1 MYLNVISKYN
11 IFYTRNQMR
20 DILNLLDSVVLEG
33 VGLANRKP
41 GELFKNAQGDVIAFQ
56 NLTFYPE
63 TGAFPSKEE
72 ASAAVDQVAAGLK
85 TTPQMIKWTNQQPA
99 KGGGFGIATF
109 INQADNKPYYLGR
122 WFQTI
127 SPNRIQNNFP
137 NNAIP
142 GEFKYQSKLGVKENT
157 GYKPS
162 EVLTQFQNNTPATIQ
177 KQIVAKFGADSAEA
191 QATAIFMAAKSF
203 PITFPKGTINFT
215 AFRDYF
221 GEMLQPMALV
231 LGKPVAGNA
240 QEAADIF
247 FGKGVGYSNST
258 ISFNEGVAGGLYDSL
273 LVDPSGK
280 QIKLSSKGASGANAS
295 VVNLLNCVKELE
307 ATPRGQ
313 KLLKAHPDVIA
324 ILETINKG
332 GHFGGPLNLAVQFGM
347 ISEDEKQ
354 AILDLKPYGPQDQ
367 IPWGSYKRLQKMYG
381 ERRANDMTKI
391 IPIEHMTAIIAYQV
405 ADYINKNTDFSNA
418 AADIL
423 NNSALVQMYTEATE
437 TADTISITGFR
448 AVWPSTA
455 VSGVELRADKSYYS
469 TGGKGN
475 LVFKILKGG
484 APVKEEVGSGSSTEE
499 VPLEVKHGI
508 IPSNE
513 PQVDNIAVYGRKF
526 KR

>member
-1 MYLNVISKYN
+1 M
-11 IFYTRNQMR
+11 
-20 DILNLLDSVVLEG
+20 EG

-41 GELFKNAQGDVIAFQ
+41 GEAFKNPQGDVIVFQ

-63 TGAFPSKEE
+63 QGAYPSKEE
-72 ASAAVDQVAAGLK
+72 AQAAVEQVAASLK
-85 TTPQMIKWTNQQPA
+85 TTPQMIKWTNQPPSM
-99 KGGGFGIATF
+99 GGGFGIATF

-122 WFQTI
+122 WFQKI

-142 GEFKYQSKLGVKENT
+142 GGFKYQSKVGVKENT

-162 EVLTQFQNNTPATIQ
+162 EVLTQFQNNTPQTIQ
-177 KQIVAKFGADSAEA
+177 QQIVQKFGADSSEA
-191 QATAIFMAAKSF
+191 RAVATFMAAKSF
-203 PITFPKGTINFT
+203 PITFPKGTINFA

-221 GEMLQPMALV
+221 CEMLQPCALV
-231 LGKPVAGNA
+231 LGKPIAGNA
-240 QEAADIF
+240 QEAAEIF
-247 FGKGVGYSNST
+247 FGKGVGYSKST

-273 LVDPSGK
+273 LVDASGK

-313 KLLKAHPDVIA
+313 KLLKAHPDVIR

-332 GHFGGPLNLAVQFGM
+332 GHFNGPLDLAIQFGM
-347 ISEDEKQ
+347 LTPDEKQ
-354 AILDLKPYGPQDQ
+354 AILDLKPYGPADQ
-367 IPWGSYKRLQKMYG
+367 IPWGSYTRLQKLYS
-381 ERRANDMTKI
+381 ERKAKDMSKI

-437 TADTISITGFR
+437 GPDTISITGFR

-475 LVFKILKGG
+475 MVFKILKGG
-484 APVKEEVGSGSSTEE
+484 DQPVKESIDPKVNN
-499 VPLEVKHGI
+499 V
-508 IPSNE
+508 
-513 PQVDNIAVYGRKF
+513 AVYGRKF
-526 KR
+526 QR

>member
-11 IFYTRNQMR
+11 IFLKNNQMR

-33 VGLANRKP
+33 VGLSNRKP
-41 GELFKNAQGDVIAFQ
+41 GETFKNPQGDELEFQ

-63 TGAFPSKEE
+63 QGAYPTKEE
-72 ASAAVDQVAAGLK
+72 AQAAVDQVAKSLG
-85 TTPQMIKWTNQQPA
+85 TTPQMIKWTNNMPA
-99 KGGGFGIATF
+99 KGGFGIATF
-109 INQADNKPYYLGR
+109 LHNGKPYYLGR
-122 WFQTI
+122 WFQNI

-142 GEFKYQSKLGVKENT
+142 GGFKYQSKVGVKENT

-162 EVLTQFQNNTPATIQ
+162 EVLTQFQNNTPQTIQ
-177 KQIVAKFGADSAEA
+177 QQIVQKFGADSSEA
-191 QATAIFMAAKSF
+191 KAVAAFMAAKSF
-203 PITFPKGTINFT
+203 PISFPKGTINFA

-221 GEMLQPMALV
+221 CEMLQPCALV
-231 LGKPVAGNA
+231 LGKPIAGNA
-240 QEAADIF
+240 QEAAEIF
-247 FGKGVGYSNST
+247 FGKGVGYNKAT

-273 LVDPSGK
+273 LVSPQGK

-313 KLLKAHPDVIA
+313 KLLKAHPDVIK

-332 GHFGGPLNLAVQFGM
+332 GHFNGPLNLAIQFGM
-347 ISEDEKQ
+347 LTADEAQ
-354 AILDLKPYGPQDQ
+354 AILDLKPYGPADQ
-367 IPWGSYKRLQKMYG
+367 IPWGSYTRLQKLYS
-381 ERRANDMTKI
+381 ERKAKDMSKI

-437 TADTISITGFR
+437 GPDTITITGFR

-475 LVFKILKGG
+475 MVFKILKGG
-484 APVKEEVGSGSSTEE
+484 APVQEAEET
-499 VPLEVKHGI
+499 PLQVKHGI
-508 IPSNE
+508 IPSSE

>member
-1 MYLNVISKYN
+1 
-11 IFYTRNQMR
+11 MR
-20 DILNLLDSVVLEG
+20 DILNLLENVLLEG

-41 GELFKNAQGDVIAFQ
+41 GETFKNPQGDVLVFQ

-63 TGAFPSKEE
+63 QGSYPTKEE
-72 ASAAVDQVAAGLK
+72 ALAAVDQVTKSLG

-99 KGGGFGIATF
+99 KGGFGIATF
-109 INQADNKPYYLGR
+109 EHEGKPYYLGR
-122 WFQTI
+122 WFQNI
-127 SPNRIQNNFP
+127 SPNRVQNNFP

-142 GEFKYQSKLGVKENT
+142 GGFTYQSKVGVKENT

-162 EVLTQFQNNTPATIQ
+162 EVLKTYQGNTPQSIQ
-177 KQIVAKFGADSAEA
+177 AQIIEKFGADSSEA
-191 QATAIFMAAKSF
+191 VAVNTFMAAKSF
-203 PITFPKGTINFT
+203 PITFPKGTINFA

-221 GEMLQPMALV
+221 CEMLQPCALV
-231 LGKPVAGNA
+231 LGKPIAGNA
-240 QEAADIF
+240 QEAAEIF
-247 FGKGVGYSNST
+247 FGKGVGYSKST

-273 LVDPSGK
+273 LVDASGK

-313 KLLKAHPDVIA
+313 KLLKAHPDVIK

-332 GHFGGPLNLAVQFGM
+332 GHFGGPLSLAVEFGM
-347 ISEDEKQ
+347 ITQDEKQ
-354 AILDLKPYGPQDQ
+354 AILDLKPYGPNDQ
-367 IPWGSYKRLQKMYG
+367 IPWGSYGKLKQMYDG
-381 ERRANDMTKI
+381 RKPKDASKI

-405 ADYINKNTDFSNA
+405 ADYINKNTDFSAA

-437 TADTISITGFR
+437 GPDTISITGFR

-475 LVFKILKGG
+475 MVFKILKGG
-484 APVKEEVGSGSSTEE
+484 APVQEEVGSGSDTEE
-499 VPLEVKHGI
+499 VPLQVKHGI